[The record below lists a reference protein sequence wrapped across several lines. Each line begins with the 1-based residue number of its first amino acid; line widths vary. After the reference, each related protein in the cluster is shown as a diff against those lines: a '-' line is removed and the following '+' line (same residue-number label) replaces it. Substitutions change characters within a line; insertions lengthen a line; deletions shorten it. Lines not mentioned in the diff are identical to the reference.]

1 MITLTAGIG
10 RPPEDR
16 EYAGH
21 LTLARVAKGARVN
34 LGRLAG
40 EAVSGRWT
48 VGEVC
53 VVESHLSP
61 AGARYEV
68 LESVALSGGGRS

>member
-1 MITLTAGIG
+1 M
-10 RPPEDR
+10 PF
-16 EYAGH
+16 AGH
-21 LTLARVAKGARVN
+21 LTLARVAKGARVD
-34 LGRLAG
+34 LARLAG

-53 VVESHLSP
+53 LVESHLSP

-68 LESVALSGGGRS
+68 VGSFPVS